1 MFAKTFEKFNYSS
14 LLISSLLILGITF
27 YYTSLEIKWSFVES
41 KILNG
46 SLIFGA
52 LMLTNYSIDTI
63 TRQFTIERSSR
74 KAYHLFIIPI
84 SLLCAIPM
92 ESVDLKF
99 ILSSTGVWAAWRNM
113 RIFIEQTN
121 NTKRIKRLFDA
132 IILLSFSSLI
142 ILDNLI
148 IFFYPL
154 LVLITTNIKKDLKYF
169 IIIFITPLIILPS
182 AYAFLSFLSLDSYL
196 FSSYFFADQT
206 QAIDEY
212 NSVPNSSRFFLTLL
226 TEYKFNL
233 TYSSVPIFI
242 LFLLFV
248 ISFIMKYLRTYS
260 MRRRILDLVGVLFM
274 ILTSLFFSMD
284 QQLSGSEFHYLSLP
298 IVYMISQLFVKKIKS
313 LYVNFIF
320 VLLIASIV
328 TFKFL
333 L

>member
-1 MFAKTFEKFNYSS
+1 MIAKAFQKFSFTS
-14 LLISSLLILGITF
+14 AGISSLLLLVVT
-27 YYTSLEIKWSFVES
+27 YYYLTLEVKWSFVES

-46 SLIFGA
+46 VLIYGA
-52 LMLTNYSIDTI
+52 LMLSNYAIDTV
-63 TRQFTIERSSR
+63 TRQLTIERSNR
-74 KAYHLFIIPI
+74 NAYHLLLYPLVIICYPI
-84 SLLCAIPM
+84 

-99 ILSSTGVWAAWRNM
+99 ILSSTAVWAAWRNM
-113 RIFIEQTN
+113 RIFLELTN

-132 IILLSFSSLI
+132 MVLLSLSSLI

-148 IFFYPL
+148 IFLYPL
-154 LVLITTNIKKDLKYF
+154 LVLLTTNIKRDLKHF
-169 IIIFITPLIILPS
+169 IILFMTPLIILPS
-182 AYAFLSFLSLDSYL
+182 AYVLLSSLSLDGYL
-196 FSSYFFADQT
+196 FSSYFFADQP

-212 NSVPNSSRFFLTLL
+212 NFS
-226 TEYKFNL
+226 L
-233 TYSSVPIFI
+233 TYSYVPISIVFV
-242 LFLLFV
+242 LFV
-248 ISFIMKYLRTYS
+248 IAVIMKFLRTYS
-260 MRRRILDLVGVLFM
+260 LRRRILDVVGVLFI

-298 IVYMISQLFVKKIKS
+298 VVYMVSQIFVKKIKS

>member
-1 MFAKTFEKFNYSS
+1 MIAKAFQKFSFTS
-14 LLISSLLILGITF
+14 AGISSLLLLVVT
-27 YYTSLEIKWSFVES
+27 YYYLTLEIKWSFVES
-41 KILNG
+41 KIFNG
-46 SLIFGA
+46 VLIYGA
-52 LMLTNYSIDTI
+52 LMLSNYAIDTV
-63 TRQFTIERSSR
+63 TRQLTIERSSR
-74 KAYHLFIIPI
+74 NAYHLLLYPLIIICYPI
-84 SLLCAIPM
+84 

-99 ILSSTGVWAAWRNM
+99 ILSSTAVWAAWRNM
-113 RIFIEQTN
+113 RIFLELTN

-132 IILLSFSSLI
+132 MVLLSLSSLI

-154 LVLITTNIKKDLKYF
+154 LVLITTNIKRDLKHF
-169 IIIFITPLIILPS
+169 IILFMTPLIILPT
-182 AYAFLSFLSLDSYL
+182 AYVLLSSLSLDGYL
-196 FSSYFFADQT
+196 FSSYFFADQP

-212 NSVPNSSRFFLTLL
+212 NFS
-226 TEYKFNL
+226 L
-233 TYSSVPIFI
+233 TYSYVPISIVFV
-242 LFLLFV
+242 LFV
-248 ISFIMKYLRTYS
+248 IAVIMKFLRTYS
-260 MRRRILDLVGVLFM
+260 LRRRILDVVGVLFI

-298 IVYMISQLFVKKIKS
+298 VVYMVSQIFVKKIKS